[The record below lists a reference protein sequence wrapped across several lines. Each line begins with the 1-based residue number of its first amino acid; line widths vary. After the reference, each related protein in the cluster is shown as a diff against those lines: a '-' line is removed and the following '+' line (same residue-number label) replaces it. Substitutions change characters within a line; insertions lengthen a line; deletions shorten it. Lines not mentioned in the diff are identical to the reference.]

1 MPPTKFD
8 LISEKNNLKPLTCAL
23 LIKQKTQ
30 VSPMKVISTLSLL
43 FLCLS
48 FNSIAQ
54 NATLQ
59 KLTDPY
65 FNLVR
70 HEFKGD
76 LAYQTVAYVEQY
88 WRIAG
93 NTGFNN
99 SVYRIAEKLE
109 KVGYVLEEK
118 AKENERFTYR
128 IETREMK
135 RPTWEPVS
143 ASLKIVGENE
153 NLLSSVTNRNMTYMY
168 SSSIPANGITAEV
181 IYIETK
187 EDLAIKDLEG
197 KILFSDKVSGRFLQG
212 DVGKNKAAGMLTY
225 DMPDYLQPEK
235 NVTSIQFRGMKYDAE
250 NPTWSIA
257 LSFEAKEK
265 LKAELAKG
273 KVEVLAKMVTKIYGS
288 EELTVVANVKGSEM
302 PLESLVFS
310 AHIQEPGAN
319 DNATGVGTQLEMA
332 SITARLMKDGKLDL
346 KRTLTFLWG
355 DEIIST
361 RRYIAE
367 KEKRE
372 AAINWGISLDMVG
385 ENTDVTGGTFLI
397 EKMPDPSAIW
407 TRGEDKHSEWGGSP
421 MTVDEMKPHYLNDFI
436 LTNFESQGKYANWV
450 VKTNPFEGGSD
461 HTPFLQADIPG
472 LLLWHFTDQFYHTD
486 NDRLDK
492 VSQKTLVN
500 VGTAALAS
508 AYTLLNADTTT
519 AEYMINMLLV
529 KASARLDVEYVLS
542 KKSMA
547 AGGNQEDEQKI
558 LDTWTDYYVN
568 SLDTIKD
575 LVPADDAEILRQIEI
590 AKAGLKAQVL
600 GFKL

>member
-1 MPPTKFD
+1 
-8 LISEKNNLKPLTCAL
+8 
-23 LIKQKTQ
+23 
-30 VSPMKVISTLSLL
+30 MKSKAILPL
-43 FLCLS
+43 FLVLFSLS
-48 FNSIAQ
+48 SFAQ
-54 NATLQ
+54 NAPLQ

-65 FNLVR
+65 FKLVR
-70 HEFKGD
+70 PEFKGD
-76 LAYQTVAYVEQY
+76 LAYETVAFVEQY
-88 WRIAG
+88 WRVAG

-99 SVYRIAEKLE
+99 TVYRITEKLE
-109 KVGYVLEEK
+109 AAGYVLEEK
-118 AKENERFTYR
+118 ATASDRFTYR
-128 IETREMK
+128 IETREMN

-143 ASLKIVGENE
+143 SSLKIVGSDE
-153 NLLSSVTNRNMTYMY
+153 NLLSSETNRNMIYMY
-168 SSSIPANGITAEV
+168 SSSTATQGVTGEV
-181 IYIETK
+181 VYIESK
-187 EDLAIKDLEG
+187 EDLAKMDIQG
-197 KILFSDKVSGRFLQG
+197 KILFSDKISSRLLQAA
-212 DVGKNKAAGMLTY
+212 VGKDKALGMLTY

-235 NVTSIQFRGMKYDAE
+235 NVTSIQFRSMRYDAN
-250 NPTWSIA
+250 NPAWAMA

-273 KVEVLAKMVTKIYGS
+273 KVEVLVKAETKIYES
-288 EELTVVANVKGSEM
+288 EELTVVANVKGSEL

-332 SITARLMKDGKLDL
+332 VITSDLIQKGKLDL

-361 RRYIAE
+361 RRYIEE
-367 KEKRE
+367 KDKRE
-372 AAINWGISLDMVG
+372 AEINWGISLDMVG

-421 MTVDEMKPHYLNDFI
+421 LKVSDLKPHYLNDFI
-436 LTNFESQGKYANWV
+436 LTNFEAQGKYANWV

-492 VSQKTLVN
+492 VSQKTMQN
-500 VGTAALAS
+500 VGTAALVS
-508 AYTLLNADTTT
+508 AYTLVNADAKT
-519 AEYMINMLLV
+519 AEQLILMIAAKAQIRLLAEV
-529 KASARLDVEYVLS
+529 QLS
-542 KKSMA
+542 KKA
-547 AGGNQEDEQKI
+547 IADGGSKKDEQLI
-558 LDTWTDYYVN
+558 LNTWTDYYVK

-575 LVPADDAEILRQIEI
+575 LVPADDEKTLRKILL
-590 AKAGLKAQVL
+590 AKEAIKAQL
-600 GFKL
+600 AAFNL